1 LPARVVPILLAT
13 SLAVFAAS
21 PEEAARAVLQAKC
34 VSCHGTAKMSGL
46 DLRTREA
53 MIKGGARGA
62 AVVPGKAAESL
73 LYKAAA
79 GLGELKMPPGKQALS
94 EPEVRALREWI
105 DAGALFG
112 AGGAVAEN
120 SWWAFRKPVRP
131 KLPGS
136 ASGSNPIDALMK
148 RTAELADRRTLIR
161 RLSFDLHGLP
171 PTPEEIETF
180 ANDGDPRAWDK
191 LVDRMLES
199 PRFGER
205 WARHWLDVV
214 RYADTGGY
222 ETDVYFPS
230 AWRYRDYVI
239 RSFQQDKPY
248 DVFVKEQIAADEIW
262 PDNLDLDGA
271 YEMPKEKLAS
281 LERRFGTALYTLG
294 ALPVENS
301 FFGDQYR
308 SEWQAEAVE
317 TTGSAFLGLTL
328 GCARCHDHKFDP
340 ISQKDFYRMSA
351 VFAGSEDREMPI
363 VSQMRIFEFTRYQTK
378 WVALEELR
386 KKFEQLRPGD
396 KDGRETLLRQM
407 GEAYA
412 KTPKFYDKANLLAHT
427 EPVYDTHVLLRG
439 DFKQKGEKVGPGFP
453 AAVGGP
459 AAEIVEPEGDNY
471 FIPRR
476 RKALAEWLT
485 SPDHPLTARVM
496 VNRIWQGH
504 FGKAI
509 VGTANDFGRQGEP
522 PLNQDLIDWL
532 SVEFREQGW
541 SMKHIHRLILQ
552 SEYYRQKRTPLRID
566 AESIRDAVLASSGSL
581 NAKMFGPAVVP
592 PLSREERD
600 GGMRDASQWPVTA
613 DATEHDRR
621 TIYLFVKRSYRLP
634 MLETFDAADPA
645 ASCARRETSTVA
657 PQALTLMNSE
667 WMNAQASRLAV
678 RLANEKDPIDRA
690 WRLTLGR
697 APTAAERSRAQEFLT
712 RNGLPSLCL
721 LLFNMNEF
729 IYVD

>member
-1 LPARVVPILLAT
+1 MARVVSILFFV
-13 SLAVFAAS
+13 SLSALAAS
-21 PEEAARAVLQAKC
+21 PEEAARAVLQTKC
-34 VSCHGTAKMSGL
+34 VSCHGAAKMSGL

-53 MIKGGARGA
+53 AMKGGTRGA
-62 AVVPGKAAESL
+62 AVAPGKAADSL
-73 LYKAAA
+73 LYKVVS
-79 GLGELKMPPGKQALS
+79 GSGELKMPPGKQPLTGA
-94 EPEVRALREWI
+94 EVQALREWI
-105 DAGALFG
+105 DAGAQFG
-112 AGGAVAEN
+112 GGAVTES

-131 KLPGS
+131 KL
-136 ASGSNPIDALMK
+136 SGAANPVDALMK
-148 RTAELADRRTLIR
+148 RTADLADRRTLIR
-161 RLSFDLHGLP
+161 RLSFDLQGLP
-171 PTPEEIETF
+171 PAPEEIDAF
-180 ANDGDPRAWDK
+180 INDTDPNAWDK
-191 LVDRMLES
+191 LVDRMLAS
-199 PRFGER
+199 PSYGER

-222 ETDVYFPS
+222 ETDVFFPS

-239 RSFQQDKPY
+239 RSLQQDKPY

-262 PDNLDLDGA
+262 PDDLDLDGA
-271 YEMPKEKLAS
+271 YEMPKSKLAS

-340 ISQKDFYRMSA
+340 ISQRDFYRMSA
-351 VFAGSEDREMPI
+351 VFAGSEDREVPI

-378 WVALEELR
+378 LVALDELR
-386 KKFEQLRPGD
+386 KKYERLKPDD
-396 KDGRETLLRQM
+396 KDGRETLLRQL
-407 GEAYA
+407 GESYLKA
-412 KTPKFYDKANLLAHT
+412 PRSYDKANLLAHT
-427 EPVYDTHVLLRG
+427 EPVYDTHILVHG
-439 DFKQKGEKVGPGFP
+439 DFKNKGEKVGPGFP
-453 AAVGGP
+453 MAVGGSAP
-459 AAEIVEPEGDNY
+459 EIAEPETNY

-522 PLNQDLIDWL
+522 PLNRDLLDWL

-552 SEYYRQKRTPLRID
+552 SEYYRQKRTPLRMD
-566 AESIRDAVLASSGSL
+566 AESLRDAVLAATGKL

-592 PLSREERD
+592 PLTREERE
-600 GGMRDASQWPVTA
+600 GGMRDMSQWPVSS
-613 DATEHDRR
+613 DAAEHDRR
-621 TIYLFVKRSYRLP
+621 SVYLFIKRSYRLP
-634 MLETFDAADPA
+634 MMETFDAADPS

-667 WMNAQASRLAV
+667 WMNAQAARLAA
-678 RLANEKDPIDRA
+678 RLATEKDPVERV

-697 APTAAERSRAQEFLT
+697 SPSGIEKKRAQEFQA
-712 RNGLPSLCL
+712 RSGLPSLCL

-729 IYVD
+729 VYVD

>member
-1 LPARVVPILLAT
+1 MARVVSTLIAT
-13 SLAVFAAS
+13 CFAVFAAS
-21 PEEAARAVLQAKC
+21 PDEAARAVLQTKC
-34 VSCHGTAKMSGL
+34 VSCHGGAKMSGL

-53 MIKGGARGA
+53 MIKGGSRGA
-62 AVVPGKAAESL
+62 AVVPGKAVDSL
-73 LYKAAA
+73 LYKAAS
-79 GLGELKMPPGKQALS
+79 GVGELKMPPGKQPLS

-105 DAGALFG
+105 DAGAQFG
-112 AGGAVAEN
+112 GGAVSEN
-120 SWWAFRKPVRP
+120 AWWAFRKPVRP
-131 KLPGS
+131 ALPAG
-136 ASGSNPIDALMK
+136 AAGNPIDALAK
-148 RTAELADRRTLIR
+148 RSAEMADRRTLIR

-171 PTPEEIETF
+171 PAPEEIDAF
-180 ANDGDPRAWDK
+180 VNDADPRAWDK

-199 PRFGER
+199 PRYGER
-205 WARHWLDVV
+205 AARQWLDVV

-271 YEMPKEKLAS
+271 YEMPKSKLAS

-294 ALPVENS
+294 ALPVENT

-317 TTGSAFLGLTL
+317 TTSAAFLGLTF

-340 ISQKDFYRMSA
+340 ISQKDFYRLSA
-351 VFAGSEDREMPI
+351 VFAGSEDREVPI
-363 VSQMRIFEFTRYQTK
+363 VSQMRIFEYTRFETR

-386 KKFEQLRPGD
+386 KKFERLRPDD

-407 GEAYA
+407 GQAYVRA
-412 KTPKFYDKANLLAHT
+412 PRSYDKANLLAHT
-427 EPVYDTHVLLRG
+427 EPVYDTHLLVRG

-453 AAVGGP
+453 AAIGGTAP
-459 AAEIVEPEGDNY
+459 EIVEPETNY

-496 VNRIWQGH
+496 VNRLWQGH

-522 PLNQDLIDWL
+522 PSNQALLDWL
-532 SVEFREQGW
+532 SVEFQEHGW
-541 SMKHIHRLILQ
+541 SVKHLHRLILQ
-552 SEYYRQKRTPLRID
+552 SEYYRQKRTPARID
-566 AESIRDAVLASSGSL
+566 AESLRDAVLASTGKL
-581 NAKMFGPAVVP
+581 NTKMFGPAVVP
-592 PLSREERD
+592 PLTQEERE
-600 GGMRDASQWPVTA
+600 GGMRDMSQWPVNS
-613 DATEHDRR
+613 DASEFDRR
-621 TIYLFVKRSYRLP
+621 SVYLFIKRSYRLP
-634 MLETFDAADPA
+634 MMETFDAADPA

-667 WMNAQASRLAV
+667 WMNAQAARLAA
-678 RLANEKDPIDRA
+678 RLAGEKDPVERA

-697 APTAAERSRAQEFLT
+697 SPGAAERKRAQDFQA
-712 RNGLPSLCL
+712 RQGLPSLCL